1 MRNCTSVNGLRNR
14 IFRGN
19 IELRDHAANPINSQE
34 AIKGPETFFL
44 HPLIGPVA
52 QSSPGN
58 GVIFTLWTIPRWRV
72 GSK

>member
-1 MRNCTSVNGLRNR
+1 MHSGPHEPLQDFNAVGAHVARFVLA
-14 IFRGN
+14 
-19 IELRDHAANPINSQE
+19 IEGS
-34 AIKGPETFFL
+34 ETFFI

-52 QSSPGN
+52 QPSPGN

>member
-1 MRNCTSVNGLRNR
+1 MFSSGRAVM
-14 IFRGN
+14 
-19 IELRDHAANPINSQE
+19 HP
-34 AIKGPETFFL
+34 GPHEPLQDFNAVGAHVARSETFFI

-52 QSSPGN
+52 QPSPGN